1 MKKGAARRWM
11 RCLVRLS
18 LLPLMMVFEWL
29 LMLAC
34 WLLAGIYPP
43 AAFAIVDWAETN
55 LPNLEWYLPN
65 DQAMASADTQTPPK
79 EPTL

>member
-1 MKKGAARRWM
+1 M

-43 AAFAIVDWAETN
+43 VAFAIVDWAETN

-65 DQAMASADTQTPPK
+65 Q
-79 EPTL
+79 